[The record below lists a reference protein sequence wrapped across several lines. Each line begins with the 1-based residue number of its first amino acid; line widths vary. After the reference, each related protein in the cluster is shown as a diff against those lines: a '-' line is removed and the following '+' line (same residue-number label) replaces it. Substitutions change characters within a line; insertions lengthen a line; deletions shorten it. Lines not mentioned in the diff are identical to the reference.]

1 MDVKKLFVTDCRGQ
15 IYEAKIFC
23 EEKEKYY
30 EIWKVLHES
39 VQKNFP
45 LKIETLT
52 FIKDW
57 SGWHL
62 NILEEDDF
70 GNIIREET
78 IKLPGETS
86 EGEYITF
93 DKGEAEIKGRGVMA
107 V

>member
-1 MDVKKLFVTDCRGQ
+1 MNVKKFFVTDCIGQ

-39 VQKNFP
+39 VQKDFP

-57 SGWHL
+57 SGWRL
-62 NILEEDDF
+62 NILEEDDS
-70 GNIIREET
+70 GNIIREES
-78 IKLPGETS
+78 IKLPGKTS
-86 EGEYITF
+86 KDEYITF
-93 DKGEAEIKGRGVMA
+93 DRKEAEMKRGVIA